1 MVSGTF
7 AIGAI
12 GWITNTSS
20 SGEAQRSHSS
30 GLTSLTTTFCPMH
43 SPQPA
48 RPHISSANRRTDRP
62 RSGLAIDQCRMAGA
76 PAFPLEER
84 RSTPLR
90 ASGPEPEAPLFPPI
104 STPSQSPKR
113 KNRRPLWVYRFCE
126 NASGLR
132 WQAGKPCGT
141 LPSFES
147 SMRSGRPACRRAW
160 QSSRSSTEH
169 ETNASMT
176 P

>member
-20 SGEAQRSHSS
+20 SGEAQRSLQWAHQYDDDFFARCT
-30 GLTSLTTTFCPMH
+30 LRSLLGPIY
-43 SPQPA
+43 PP
-48 RPHISSANRRTDRP
+48 RTV
-62 RSGLAIDQCRMAGA
+62 LAIDQCRMAGA

-84 RSTPLR
+84 RSTPQR
-90 ASGPEPEAPLFPPI
+90 ASGPEPEAPLFPPK

-126 NASGLR
+126 N
-132 WQAGKPCGT
+132 
-141 LPSFES
+141 
-147 SMRSGRPACRRAW
+147 
-160 QSSRSSTEH
+160 
-169 ETNASMT
+169 
-176 P
+176 